1 MLLRS
6 GIDFSTNDYSGV
18 NVLNKTY
25 RGYELRTVGEE
36 LDAYSDNLKGFEYR
50 VDCTFDPETNSFT
63 RTFVLLAID
72 FPNPPAPGE
81 VSPISRFGADRLVFE
96 YPGNIVDFSVD
107 ESSDQAATRF
117 WVVGNL
123 GGIGED
129 ISQPY
134 SAATAVDLLTSGWP
148 LLEQDY
154 TLSDNINDV
163 NTVNN
168 GQYINVEDEQVLY
181 SYADRYL
188 QEQIGRA
195 HV

>member
-1 MLLRS
+1 MLFR
-6 GIDFSTNDYSGV
+6 
-18 NVLNKTY
+18 
-25 RGYELRTVGEE
+25 
-36 LDAYSDNLKGFEYR
+36 
-50 VDCTFDPETNSFT
+50 
-63 RTFVLLAID
+63 
-72 FPNPPAPGE
+72 
-81 VSPISRFGADRLVFE
+81 
-96 YPGNIVDFSVD
+96 
-107 ESSDQAATRF
+107 SDQAATRF

-188 QEQIGRA
+188 QEHRPPIADFKIQVNGSLDPQVGTYAPGDWCSIVSSDPFVQMRLASDLEPRSTVIVRKIEKIKVSVPDFPSFPEKVELELIAEWLVDKVG
-195 HV
+195 